1 MTEAIKRVAKRLS
14 EDERAGIIQMLND
27 NCTHKL
33 IIEKYHVSAGTISG
47 IVKKLAADHTPIQ
60 NESQNVA
67 SLKETLNAI
76 KIRKAKVEEM
86 LMGSLK
92 NEFEQLT
99 VAEENLEKT
108 IASIIA
114 LEAYTHNK

>member
-1 MTEAIKRVAKRLS
+1 MTETIKRVAKRLT
-14 EDERAGIIQMLND
+14 EDERAGIIQMLMD

-60 NESQNVA
+60 KESQNVA
-67 SLKETLNAI
+67 SLKETLNSI
-76 KIRKAKVEEM
+76 KNRKAKVEEM

>member
-1 MTEAIKRVAKRLS
+1 MTETIKRVAKRLT
-14 EDERAGIIQMLND
+14 EEERAGIIQMLND

-33 IIEKYHVSAGTISG
+33 IIEKYNVSSGTISG
-47 IVKKLAADHTPIQ
+47 IVKKLAANHIPAQ
-60 NESQNVA
+60 KESQNVA
-67 SLKETLNAI
+67 SLKETLKAI
-76 KIRKAKVEEM
+76 KTRKAKVEEM

-92 NEFEQLT
+92 NEQEQLT

-114 LEAYTHNK
+114 LEVYTHNK